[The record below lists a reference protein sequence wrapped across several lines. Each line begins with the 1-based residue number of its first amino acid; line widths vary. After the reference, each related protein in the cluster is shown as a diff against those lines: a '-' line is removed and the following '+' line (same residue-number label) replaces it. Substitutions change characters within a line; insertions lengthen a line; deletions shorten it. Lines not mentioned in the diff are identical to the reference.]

1 MYHPH
6 HHLLQK
12 DPRMSL
18 PVVHI
23 SIHCDIDLTRVRQQ
37 EHNRNILLYG
47 CCGSANKVEVI
58 EEPRKG
64 CKDV

>member
-1 MYHPH
+1 
-6 HHLLQK
+6 
-12 DPRMSL
+12 MSL